1 MFDDH
6 GLLTGP
12 RMRARNAIAIV
23 CAAFIHV
30 ALSAH
35 SFAGPGHSG
44 DEGHAHDTPASGS
57 VQSPRIIATSETFQ
71 LVGILKG
78 GQVTFYLDRDAD
90 NAPVIDAVI
99 EVTSGDTTVIAEK
112 QPDGTFSV
120 QADGLV
126 KPGENEM
133 QFSITAGDQSDLLG
147 GVLIVPSIAHDES
160 TATRSFLSLL
170 NGSQTMIWGAVGGVI
185 ALLLGGL
192 LGSLFAK
199 RLPVA
204 AIIMLTGL
212 LAISGPETA
221 SAGPGHSGDEGHA
234 HGPET
239 ATGASDLPRRL
250 SDGSVFLPKP
260 TQRLLEV
267 RTKYVQPETARRTIR
282 MSGRVISNPNH
293 TAIVQSTVDGR
304 LAPVN
309 GKFPQTGRQV
319 KAGEILAYVQPVLAA
334 IDRSDVEQ
342 TAGTLDQE
350 IALAANKVRQ
360 FKSVSTFP
368 AERIKTAEIELE
380 NLIQRRASLSK
391 RERGQEPLVAPIDG
405 VITATQAVIGQVV
418 TSKDVLFHIVEPK
431 ALWVEAL
438 AYDTIDVSTL
448 TGAQAVAHDRAN
460 ADLKLISSNPSL
472 TQHGTVLNFE
482 MTASGSEFNIG
493 RNVAVLA
500 ETGEPLTGIIL
511 PRAAVVQAPNGQ
523 YVVFRHVEPERF
535 EQKPVRFIEIDGGR
549 VLLTSGVEAGE
560 KIAVEH
566 AALINQIR

>member
-1 MFDDH
+1 MFDDQS
-6 GLLTGP
+6 LLAGP
-12 RMRARNAIAIV
+12 RMRARGALVVA
-23 CAAFIHV
+23 CAAIITV
-30 ALSAH
+30 ALLAQSH
-35 SFAGPGHSG
+35 AGPGHSG
-44 DEGHAHDTPASGS
+44 DDGHAHDAPSSGT

-71 LVGILKG
+71 LVGILKSAR
-78 GQVTFYLDRDAD
+78 VVLYLDRESDNSPVVDAS
-90 NAPVIDAVI
+90 I
-99 EVTSGDTTVIAEK
+99 EVTSGDKTVIAER
-112 QPDGTFSV
+112 QQDSTFSV
-120 QADGLV
+120 SADGLV
-126 KPGENEM
+126 KPGENEL
-133 QFSITAGDQSDLLG
+133 QFSITAGEDSDLLG
-147 GVLIVPSIAHDES
+147 GVLTVPSSVPGEVA
-160 TATRSFLSLL
+160 ATQSLL
-170 NGSQTMIWGAVGGVI
+170 ALLKDSPAVIWAAVGCVL

-192 LGSLFAK
+192 LSSLFAK

-204 AIIMLTGL
+204 AIIL
-212 LAISGPETA
+212 LAGFLSVSGPTSA
-221 SAGPGHSGDEGHA
+221 LAGPGHSGDEGHA
-234 HGPET
+234 HGAET
-239 ATGASDLPRRL
+239 AAGASDLPRRL
-250 SDGSVFLPKP
+250 PDGSVFLPKP
-260 TQRLLEV
+260 TQRLLDV
-267 RTKYVQPETARRTIR
+267 RTKYVQPETARRTVR

-319 KAGEILAYVQPVLAA
+319 KAGEVLAYVQPVLAA

-380 NLIQRRASLSK
+380 NLQQRRASLSK
-391 RERGQEPLVAPIDG
+391 RERGQEPLMAPIDG
-405 VITATQAVIGQVV
+405 VITATQAMIGQVV
-418 TSKDVLFHIVEPK
+418 TSKDVLFHVVEPT

-448 TGAQAVAHDRAN
+448 SGAKALAHDHAN

-472 TQHGTVLNFE
+472 TQHGTVLSFE
-482 MTASGSEFNIG
+482 LAAGGSEFSIG

-500 ETGEPLTGIIL
+500 ETGEPLTGIVL

-523 YVVFRHVEPERF
+523 NVVFRHVEPERF
-535 EQKPVRFIEIDGGR
+535 EPKPVRFIEIDGSR